1 MVVLAW
7 VRIRPMKPVRSACSV
22 LLLACMAAS
31 LPSVVSAAQG
41 RDGQALLQM
50 CKGAD
55 KVRALGVMCHS
66 YINGYLDGASYYGKG
81 RYCFK
86 DTDKELVPPMLVLW
100 FNSHPEHLKIPA
112 PEVLAKV
119 FAANFPCK
127 K

>member
-1 MVVLAW
+1 
-7 VRIRPMKPVRSACSV
+7 MKPIPSAWPV
-22 LLLACMAAS
+22 LLLACMAAFS
-31 LPSVVSAAQG
+31 PPVTASVAQV

-66 YINGYLDGASYYGKG
+66 YINGYLDSASYYGKG
-81 RYCFK
+81 RHCLK
-86 DTDKELVPPMLVLW
+86 DADKELIPPMLVLW
-100 FNSHPEHLKIPA
+100 LNAHPEQLKEPA
-112 PEVLAKV
+112 PEVLGKV